1 MYVENDFNFFSIWF
15 LQKLKIKIAAIDYLY
30 RMSRVPPPHDGSLV
44 ADDKPTAVHINRRS
58 KLTVIPPGVPP
69 GVPPPH
75 DGSLVADGG
84 KPAVHINRRSKLT
97 VIPPKD
103 DTDVDER
110 VPPGVPS
117 PHDGPGKPAVHI
129 NRRSKLTVIPPKDDS
144 GGVGR
149 GSAGAGASGAGAV
162 SGDVMTYISSL
173 SSLEQHVCRIAES
186 HLESSFDIL
195 RSTGYIAWKAKNA

>member
-1 MYVENDFNFFSIWF
+1 MYDENDFNFFSIWF
-15 LQKLKIKIAAIDYLY
+15 LQKLKIKIAAIEYLY
-30 RMSRVPPPHDGSLV
+30 RMIRV
-44 ADDKPTAVHINRRS
+44 
-58 KLTVIPPGVPP
+58 PPGVPP

-75 DGSLVADGG
+75 DGSR

-110 VPPGVPS
+110 VPPGVP
-117 PHDGPGKPAVHI
+117 PGVPPPNDGPGKPAVHI

-144 GGVGR
+144 VGIGR
-149 GSAGAGASGAGAV
+149 GSSAGAGAGSSAGASGTASAV
-162 SGDVMTYISSL
+162 SGAVMTYISSL
-173 SSLEQHVCRIAES
+173 SPLEQHVCRIAES

>member
-30 RMSRVPPPHDGSLV
+30 RMSTTRVPPGVPPGVPPPHDGSH
-44 ADDKPTAVHINRRS
+44 KSAVHINRRS
-58 KLTVIPPGVPP
+58 KLTVIPPGGPP

-84 KPAVHINRRSKLT
+84 KPV
-97 VIPPKD
+97 
-103 DTDVDER
+103 
-110 VPPGVPS
+110 
-117 PHDGPGKPAVHI
+117 VHI

-144 GGVGR
+144 GDGERGVEGGGDGAVGCGGAVGHGGAVGCG
-149 GSAGAGASGAGAV
+149 GSAVGGAV
-162 SGDVMTYISSL
+162 SGDVITYISSL
-173 SSLEQHVCRIAES
+173 SPLEQHVCRIAES

>member
-1 MYVENDFNFFSIWF
+1 MN
-15 LQKLKIKIAAIDYLY
+15 
-30 RMSRVPPPHDGSLV
+30 RVPPPHDGSLV

-75 DGSLVADGG
+75 DGSLVADSIPSS
-84 KPAVHINRRSKLT
+84 KSAVHINRRSKLT

-103 DTDVDER
+103 DTDVDEG
-110 VPPGVPS
+110 VPP
-117 PHDGPGKPAVHI
+117 PHDGPSKPAVHI

-144 GGVGR
+144 GEVGR
-149 GSAGAGASGAGAV
+149 GSASAAGASGVSGASGASGAV
-162 SGDVMTYISSL
+162 SGAVMTYISSL
-173 SSLEQHVCRIAES
+173 SPLEQHVCRIAES

-195 RSTGYIAWKAKNA
+195 RSTGYIAWKAKNATTTK

>member
-1 MYVENDFNFFSIWF
+1 
-15 LQKLKIKIAAIDYLY
+15 
-30 RMSRVPPPHDGSLV
+30 MSR
-44 ADDKPTAVHINRRS
+44 
-58 KLTVIPPGVPP
+58 VPP

-110 VPPGVPS
+110 VPPGVP
-117 PHDGPGKPAVHI
+117 PGVPPPNDGPGKPAVHI
-129 NRRSKLTVIPPKDDS
+129 NRRSKLTVIPPKDDCV
-144 GGVGR
+144 GIGR
-149 GSAGAGASGAGAV
+149 GSSAGAGAGASTSAGAV
-162 SGDVMTYISSL
+162 SGAVMTYISSL
-173 SSLEQHVCRIAES
+173 SPLEQHVCRIAES

>member
-1 MYVENDFNFFSIWF
+1 MYDENDFNFFSIWF

-30 RMSRVPPPHDGSLV
+30 RMSRVPPGVPPGVPPPHDGSH
-44 ADDKPTAVHINRRS
+44 KSAVHINRRS
-58 KLTVIPPGVPP
+58 KMTVIPPGVPP

-103 DTDVDER
+103 D
-110 VPPGVPS
+110 
-117 PHDGPGKPAVHI
+117 
-129 NRRSKLTVIPPKDDS
+129 S
-144 GGVGR
+144 GGGDGGER
-149 GSAGAGASGAGAV
+149 GVEGCGGGAGGAGGASDTASAVSGAV
-162 SGDVMTYISSL
+162 SGALGGAVMTYISSL
-173 SSLEQHVCRIAES
+173 SPLEQHVCRIAES

-195 RSTGYIAWKAKNA
+195 RST

>member
-1 MYVENDFNFFSIWF
+1 MYDENDFNFFSIWF

-30 RMSRVPPPHDGSLV
+30 RMIRV
-44 ADDKPTAVHINRRS
+44 
-58 KLTVIPPGVPP
+58 PPGVPP

-110 VPPGVPS
+110 VPPGVP
-117 PHDGPGKPAVHI
+117 PGVPPPNDGPGKPAVHI

-149 GSAGAGASGAGAV
+149 GSAGAGAVGGAV
-162 SGDVMTYISSL
+162 SGAVMTYISSL
-173 SSLEQHVCRIAES
+173 SPLEQHVCRIAES

>member
-1 MYVENDFNFFSIWF
+1 MYDENDFNFFSIWF
-15 LQKLKIKIAAIDYLY
+15 LQKLKIKIAAIEYLY
-30 RMSRVPPPHDGSLV
+30 RMSR
-44 ADDKPTAVHINRRS
+44 
-58 KLTVIPPGVPP
+58 VPP

-103 DTDVDER
+103 DTEVDER
-110 VPPGVPS
+110 VPPPN
-117 PHDGPGKPAVHI
+117 DGPGKPAVHI

-144 GGVGR
+144 VGIGR
-149 GSAGAGASGAGAV
+149 GSSASASAGAGAGASGTASAV
-162 SGDVMTYISSL
+162 SGAVMTYISSL
-173 SSLEQHVCRIAES
+173 SPLEQHVCRIAES

>member
-1 MYVENDFNFFSIWF
+1 MYDENDFNFFSIWF

-30 RMSRVPPPHDGSLV
+30 RMSRVPPGVPPPHDGSHKSAV
-44 ADDKPTAVHINRRS
+44 HIKGVPPPNDGSRKHAVHINRRS
-58 KLTVIPPGVPP
+58 KLTVIPPKDDTDVDERVPPGVPP

-103 DTDVDER
+103 DSV
-110 VPPGVPS
+110 G
-117 PHDGPGKPAVHI
+117 I
-129 NRRSKLTVIPPKDDS
+129 
-144 GGVGR
+144 GR
-149 GSAGAGASGAGAV
+149 GSSASAGASGTASAV
-162 SGDVMTYISSL
+162 SGAVMTYISSL
-173 SSLEQHVCRIAES
+173 SPLEQHVCRIAES

>member
-1 MYVENDFNFFSIWF
+1 MI
-15 LQKLKIKIAAIDYLY
+15 
-30 RMSRVPPPHDGSLV
+30 R
-44 ADDKPTAVHINRRS
+44 
-58 KLTVIPPGVPP
+58 VPP

-103 DTDVDER
+103 DSV
-110 VPPGVPS
+110 G
-117 PHDGPGKPAVHI
+117 I
-129 NRRSKLTVIPPKDDS
+129 
-144 GGVGR
+144 GR
-149 GSAGAGASGAGAV
+149 GSSASAGAGASAGASDTASAV
-162 SGDVMTYISSL
+162 SGAVMTYISSL
-173 SSLEQHVCRIAES
+173 SPLEQHVCRIAES

>member
-1 MYVENDFNFFSIWF
+1 MYDENDFNFFSIWF

-30 RMSRVPPPHDGSLV
+30 RMIR
-44 ADDKPTAVHINRRS
+44 
-58 KLTVIPPGVPP
+58 
-69 GVPPPH
+69 VPPPH

-84 KPAVHINRRSKLT
+84 KSAVHINRRSKLT

-117 PHDGPGKPAVHI
+117 PHDGPGKPDVHI
-129 NRRSKLTVIPPKDDS
+129 NRRSKLTVTPPKDDS

-149 GSAGAGASGAGAV
+149 GSAVGAVGAVGGAV
-162 SGDVMTYISSL
+162 SGDVITYISSL
-173 SSLEQHVCRIAES
+173 SPLEQHVCRIAES